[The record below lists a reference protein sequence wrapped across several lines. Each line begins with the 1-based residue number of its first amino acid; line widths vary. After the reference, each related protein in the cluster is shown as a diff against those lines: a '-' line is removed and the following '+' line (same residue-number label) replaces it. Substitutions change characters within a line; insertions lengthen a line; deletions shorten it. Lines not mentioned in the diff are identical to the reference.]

1 MGRNDAHLTGQQ
13 RKLIE
18 DNEALLYYFFHR
30 YRRKFSGEDDAEL
43 LEIIFLAAVKAAKEY
58 APERGRWSTLLG
70 HAVEMELRKSYR
82 QKSAAMR
89 SGYETVHWKDDSD
102 LEYMLGETAAL
113 PDISEQVVS
122 PSGVF
127 WERAMAFLK
136 PKPRAAMELV
146 YGQGLTYAQAG
157 EKLGV
162 SHQAVHNMVNLA
174 IKRIRKAIASNKLY
188 CEYAPEK

>member
-1 MGRNDAHLTGQQ
+1 MARNDIPLTDEQ

-18 DNEALLYYFFHR
+18 DSEALLYYFFHR
-30 YRRKFSGEDDAEL
+30 CRRKCPGEDDADL
-43 LEIIFLAAVKAAKEY
+43 LEIVFLAAVRAAKEY
-58 APERGRWSTLLG
+58 TPERGSWSTLLG
-70 HAVEMELRKSYR
+70 YAVEMGLRKMYR
-82 QKSAAMR
+82 QKSAVMR

-102 LEYMLGETAAL
+102 LEYMLGETGAL
-113 PDISEQVVS
+113 PDMSEQVVS
-122 PSGVF
+122 PSGAF

-162 SHQAVHNMVNLA
+162 SHQAVHTMVNRA

-188 CEYAPEK
+188 CEHAPEK